1 MIKKEDYEKIEEE
14 IKKEIMDKKEIKK
27 RYVIMEV
34 EGKVEGE
41 EIEIKN
47 WEWVVSNKKMIDDMG
62 FEEVK
67 VINDLE
73 EKEIEV
79 V

>member
-1 MIKKEDYEKIEEE
+1 
-14 IKKEIMDKKEIKK
+14 
-27 RYVIMEV
+27 
-34 EGKVEGE
+34 
-41 EIEIKN
+41 
-47 WEWVVSNKKMIDDMG
+47 MG

-79 V
+79 VQMEGKNMEKIGGKKEEDVEKRVVIGKGKGIGVEGMV